1 MAVLSSRASPIYNL
15 LLRQWKTS
23 FARQHQRHQTS
34 IINEN
39 QGSTVTILNEDTEA
53 GILINAYSRAGF
65 RLNNGMMAL
74 GPIAVFPKT
83 VLSWNVS
90 GHEDIDEESLS
101 LFVAVEPKIDILV
114 IGVGDLGNRLSPS
127 VVQYIRSKNI
137 NMEMLP
143 TERACAVFNFLNV
156 ENRNVAAA
164 LIPPLRI
171 KIGEDDIATHMRN
184 TRNFLVAR
192 DE

>member
-1 MAVLSSRASPIYNL
+1 
-15 LLRQWKTS
+15 
-23 FARQHQRHQTS
+23 
-34 IINEN
+34 
-39 QGSTVTILNEDTEA
+39 
-53 GILINAYSRAGF
+53 
-65 RLNNGMMAL
+65 MMAL

>member
-1 MAVLSSRASPIYNL
+1 MENFPQYDDVARNL
-15 LLRQWKTS
+15 LLDFYGTRTFLLCFSYEYFYPIKLLVNQLLQW
-23 FARQHQRHQTS
+23 FF
-34 IINEN
+34 
-39 QGSTVTILNEDTEA
+39 STL
-53 GILINAYSRAGF
+53 
-65 RLNNGMMAL
+65 
-74 GPIAVFPKT
+74 
-83 VLSWNVS
+83 
-90 GHEDIDEESLS
+90 
-101 LFVAVEPKIDILV
+101 DILV